1 MEGGEGWRSI
11 YNVHRYPALMSSNEH
26 YDEYRSALARLS
38 ALGVNVA
45 EQSGAEDVYKAL
57 LSLQLAIV
65 RAYGGRRPRANPG
78 EGARVKIL
86 RYLQDNVGRWVHG
99 EELAAVSGIGEWARR
114 VRELRVEHGYDIEEE
129 KGSYRLVRAEA
140 NESAER
146 WRKLNAIRRQAGS
159 GRSRIEAL
167 FEEMVG
173 QVVTREDLD
182 YVAQIKEGSR
192 RVRELRD
199 EFGWPIESHLDAPD
213 LRPGQYRLVSI
224 REEDR
229 KDPKQRLYPE
239 NLRER
244 IFKRDNYT
252 CRRCGRDKF
261 AAERAGDSRFYLE
274 VHHLHALADD
284 IEGLSRD
291 ELNDPSNL
299 VTYCHGCHR
308 VETADFQ
315 RTQRNRRMTARGHR
329 PDSGGSRS
337 YLKRS

>member
-1 MEGGEGWRSI
+1 M
-11 YNVHRYPALMSSNEH
+11 PPNEH
-26 YDEYRSALARLS
+26 YDEFCSAVARLN
-38 ALGVNVA
+38 ALGANVA
-45 EQSGAEDVYKAL
+45 EQTGAEEVYDAL
-57 LSLQLAIV
+57 LGVQLAIV

-86 RYLQDNVGRWVHG
+86 RYLQDNVGHWVHG

-114 VRELRVEHGYDIEEE
+114 VRELRVEHGYDIEEA
-129 KGSYRLVRAEA
+129 KGSYRLVSAGA
-140 NESAER
+140 SESADR
-146 WRKLNAIRRQAGS
+146 WRKLNAIRRQSGS
-159 GRSRIEAL
+159 GRSRVEAL
-167 FEEMVG
+167 FEQMVG
-173 QVVTREDLD
+173 EVVTREDLD

-199 EFGWPIESHLDAPD
+199 EFGWPIESHLDSPD
-213 LRPGQYRLVSI
+213 LRSGQYRLVSI

-229 KDPKQRLYPE
+229 RDPKQRLYPE

-252 CRRCGRDKF
+252 CRKCGRDKH

-284 IEGLSRD
+284 IEKLPHND
-291 ELNDPSNL
+291 LNDASNL
-299 VTYCHGCHR
+299 ATYCHGCHR

-315 RTQRNRRMTARGHR
+315 RTHRNRRISARGEQ
-329 PDSGGSRS
+329 P
-337 YLKRS
+337 

>member
-1 MEGGEGWRSI
+1 MES
-11 YNVHRYPALMSSNEH
+11 
-26 YDEYRSALARLS
+26 
-38 ALGVNVA
+38 LG
-45 EQSGAEDVYKAL
+45 Q
-57 LSLQLAIV
+57 
-65 RAYGGRRPRANPG
+65 
-78 EGARVKIL
+78 
-86 RYLQDNVGRWVHG
+86 WVHG

-114 VRELRVEHGYDIEEE
+114 VRELRVEHGYDIEEH
-129 KGSYRLVRAEA
+129 KGSYRLSRAEA

-146 WRKLNAIRRQAGS
+146 WRTLNAIRRQPGS

-167 FEEMVG
+167 FEGVVG
-173 QVVTREDLD
+173 EVVTREDLD

-213 LRPGQYRLVSI
+213 LRPGEYRLVSL

-229 KDPKQRLYPE
+229 RDPKQRLYPE

-252 CRRCGRDKF
+252 CRKCGRDKV

-274 VHHLHALADD
+274 VHHLQALADE
-284 IEGLSRD
+284 IEGLPSD
-291 ELNDPSNL
+291 QLNDPSNL
-299 VTYCHGCHR
+299 ATYCHGCHR

-315 RTQRNRRMTARGHR
+315 KAQRNRRMTARGHHPGPGERR
-329 PDSGGSRS
+329 P
-337 YLKRS
+337 